1 MLDCFHWD
9 LNRYRL
15 NFWSWN
21 KRLSHR
27 RQWVSSTVKRS
38 QPTLLVSLSW
48 NWFVRENLIID
59 LVAQWC
65 VCRVVIST
73 GVGCWLCWLRW
84 GFVDWLLYGRV
95 MISDWWLLHGRVMIS
110 DRLYNRCRVILH
122 RFMNNRCRFLD
133 NLMQLLRCCGF
144 HLELLLSGWLI
155 PLDLLLNDLWLELMM
170 INFLMLWL
178 GLVVMFWGWRNV
190 SLFAHP
196 QA

>member
-1 MLDCFHWD
+1 MDNRSRFDDWLVLWGRDLRRLNELRLRDNVNWCWLNWQLIRDVRVGVSGRLVDRVLGLLDCFHWD

-15 NFWSWN
+15 NLRSWN
-21 KRLSHR
+21 KRLRHR
-27 RQWVSSTVKRS
+27 RQWVASTVQRS
-38 QPTLLVSLSW
+38 QPTLLVSLSR
-48 NWFVRENLIID
+48 NWFVRVNLIID

-133 NLMQLLRCCGF
+133 NLM
-144 HLELLLSGWLI
+144 
-155 PLDLLLNDLWLELMM
+155 
-170 INFLMLWL
+170 
-178 GLVVMFWGWRNV
+178 
-190 SLFAHP
+190 
-196 QA
+196 